1 MKQHVQHLI
10 IGAGAAG
17 SAAAYALA
25 RRGQEVLLLEQF
37 GIGHERGSSFG
48 PSRIFRLAYEEPEY
62 AGLALAALESWRTL
76 ENESG
81 QPLYWRTGGLDLGPA
96 GTPGLEGVHASLS
109 ALNAAPERLSRREL
123 ARRFPQWQV
132 PSDWEAVYSPEAGIV
147 SPQITLR
154 VLTGLARRHG
164 AQILENVAALEIE
177 PGTRPAVRTS
187 TGVITCD
194 HLIVAAGAWLPRLVP
209 GLQAPL
215 SVTLAASSFYR
226 PDDLAA
232 FQPER
237 FPVFITHDDEFQAY
251 GFPAFGV
258 PGVKLGVDVVRPVTS
273 GDTRSFEV
281 PPQVVEASDT
291 FMRRYLPG
299 ASTVMER
306 QTCLITRAPGGDFIL
321 APHPDC
327 PQITLASPCSGH
339 GFKFTPLLGELLAA
353 HALGE
358 RHPWQLPRFGLP
370 PQDRRQT
377 AEQRPLPGGL

>member
-1 MKQHVQHLI
+1 MKQHVQHLV

-25 RRGQEVLLLEQF
+25 RHGQNVLLLEQF
-37 GIGHERGSSFG
+37 QIGHGRGSSFG

-76 ENESG
+76 EREAG
-81 QPLYWRTGGLDLGPA
+81 QQLYWRTRGLDLGPA
-96 GTPGLEGVHASLS
+96 GTPSLEGVHASLS
-109 ALNAAPERLSRREL
+109 ALDAAPERLSRREL
-123 ARRFPQWQV
+123 ARRYPQWQV
-132 PSDWEAVYSPEAGIV
+132 PPDWEAVYSPEAGIV
-147 SPQITLR
+147 SPQLTLR
-154 VLTGLARRHG
+154 VLTDRARQYG
-164 AQILENVAALEIE
+164 ARVLEGVAALEIQA
-177 PGTRPAVRTS
+177 GQQPAVRTS
-187 TGVITCD
+187 MGVITCD

-209 GLQAPL
+209 GLQPSL

-258 PGVKLGVDVVRPVTS
+258 PGVKIGVDVVRPVTS
-273 GDTRSFEV
+273 GDTRTFEV
-281 PPQVVEASDT
+281 PPQVSKASDT

-299 ASTVMER
+299 ASAVMER

-358 RHPWQLPRFGLP
+358 RHPWHLPRFALP
-370 PQDRRQT
+370 PQAVRQT
-377 AEQRPLPGGL
+377 AEQQSLPGGL